1 MEKVERINDL
11 NQISFP
17 NLDLNFN
24 INPTAFT
31 IFGIEIQWYGIII
44 TFGLLLAILFCFP
57 KMKKFGLDADRATD
71 AVLGGIIGGIVGARA
86 YYVIFQWDD
95 YKNDLLSVFNLR
107 NGGLA
112 IYGGLI
118 GAVLVGG
125 IVCKLR
131 KVKFLPMFDIS
142 VIGFSIGQCIGRW
155 GNFINQEAFGTN
167 TDSLFAMT
175 GGRIQRTI
183 INETAYMDGEMF
195 LNGLNMSEEYAV
207 HPCFLYESF
216 WCLLGFIL
224 LSLFIKRRKYDGQ
237 LTLMYIAWYGFG
249 RFFIE
254 GLRTDSLMIGELKAS
269 QVFAGLCTIT
279 AVTLLIM
286 MKIKY
291 KRSGGEG
298 FVLYVNTEE
307 SKQLLLEAEKARSKK
322 TGDSDDDDDDK
333 DYVSIIS
340 DENATNENTTNENTN
355 TENEITE
362 ENENGTVN

>member
-17 NLDLNFN
+17 NLGFDFF
-24 INPTAFT
+24 IDPVAFT
-31 IFGIEIQWYGIII
+31 VFGVEIKWYGILI
-44 TFGLLLAILFCFP
+44 TLGVLIAILYCYP
-57 KMKKFGLDADRATD
+57 KMKKFGLDSDRATD
-71 AVLGGIIGGIVGARA
+71 AVLGGIFGSIIGARA
-86 YYVIFQWDD
+86 YYVIFQWED
-95 YKNDLLSVFNLR
+95 YKDDIISIFNIR

-131 KVKFLPMFDIS
+131 KVKFLPMFDIA
-142 VIGFSIGQCIGRW
+142 VIGFLIGQGIGRW

-175 GGRIQRTI
+175 GGQIQRTI
-183 INETAYMDGEMF
+183 INETAYMDGDMYM
-195 LNGLNMSEEYAV
+195 NGLNMSEEYAV

-237 LTLMYIAWYGFG
+237 LALMYVGWYGIG

-254 GLRTDSLMIGELKAS
+254 GLRTDSLMVGELKAS
-269 QVFAGLCTIT
+269 QVFAGLCAIT
-279 AVTLLIM
+279 AIVILVLM
-286 MKIKY
+286 EIKY
-291 KRSGGEG
+291 KKSGGEG

-307 SKQLLLEAEKARSKK
+307 SKQLLAEAEKARN
-322 TGDSDDDDDDK
+322 GEDDDDDK
-333 DYVSIIS
+333 DYTSIVS
-340 DENATNENTTNENTN
+340 DENANDENNENN
-355 TENEITE
+355 TESEITE
-362 ENENGTVN
+362 EKENGTVN